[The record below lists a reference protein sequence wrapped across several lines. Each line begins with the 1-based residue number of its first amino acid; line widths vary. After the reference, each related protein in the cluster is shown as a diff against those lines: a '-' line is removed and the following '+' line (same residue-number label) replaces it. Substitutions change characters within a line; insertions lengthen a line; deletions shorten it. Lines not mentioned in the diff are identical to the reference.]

1 MVRTSN
7 RSIERK
13 EKVKLNK
20 IQKAIA
26 SIIVLAIL
34 ALSTGA
40 ILMQTNA
47 ALPPNNVSTS
57 GVINSL
63 VNPGTLTIWG
73 SSTVG
78 PIAQEELTTSQGNF
92 AGYWN
97 GLVSSHAVSSS
108 AISAV
113 SLSTLGSGTAVPA
126 LASLSGDGPADIGEM
141 SRPPLC

>member
-47 ALPPNNVSTS
+47 ALPPNNVSTYR
-57 GVINSL
+57 
-63 VNPGTLTIWG
+63 
-73 SSTVG
+73 
-78 PIAQEELTTSQGNF
+78 
-92 AGYWN
+92 GYQF
-97 GLVSSHAVSSS
+97 
-108 AISAV
+108 IS
-113 SLSTLGSGTAVPA
+113 
-126 LASLSGDGPADIGEM
+126 
-141 SRPPLC
+141 